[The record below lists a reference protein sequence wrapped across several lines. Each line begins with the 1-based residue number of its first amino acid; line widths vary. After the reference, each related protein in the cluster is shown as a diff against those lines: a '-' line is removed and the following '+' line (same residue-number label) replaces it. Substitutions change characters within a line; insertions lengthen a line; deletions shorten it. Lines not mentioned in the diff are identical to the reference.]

1 MKAAAIP
8 EEVIP
13 ALVEVLRDT
22 EPQVRANAANALARL
37 DVLPA
42 EAIPLL
48 IACTSDPSDGLRM
61 NAAMALKVAA
71 PGAVGD
77 VMRHLVGDV
86 NLRIRLI
93 AASCLLPA
101 DPGNAEAGAV
111 LMEALGHPA
120 LRVRKAALELV
131 ESLGAGGAAFLGGLS
146 KRNGLEED
154 PDLRDA
160 LARLIERL
168 APPVGASREQPGKPL
183 AFPQGECRAER
194 ECCAAGPTHGAQPSV
209 SVSS

>member
-1 MKAAAIP
+1 
-8 EEVIP
+8 
-13 ALVEVLRDT
+13 
-22 EPQVRANAANALARL
+22 
-37 DVLPA
+37 
-42 EAIPLL
+42 
-48 IACTSDPSDGLRM
+48 
-61 NAAMALKVAA
+61 MALKVAG

-77 VMRHLVGDV
+77 VMRHLIRDV

-131 ESLGAGGAAFLGGLS
+131 ESLAAGGAAFLGGLN
-146 KRNGLEED
+146 KRDGLEEE
-154 PDLRDA
+154 PELRDA

-168 APPVGASREQPGKPL
+168 APPVGTNPEPVTGQDPNLLLTPMSKP
-183 AFPQGECRAER
+183 
-194 ECCAAGPTHGAQPSV
+194 H
-209 SVSS
+209 VSSFRGTEAARPG